1 MSNPSNLYAEKI
13 YSEHPLVLW
22 ALDDTLDYKS
32 LISEA
37 QRNVAT
43 LWTPT
48 SATLA
53 ASSAD
58 INEPFLDSN
67 LSRIRVNVP
76 ASETLEASIISPNI
90 LNINTL
96 ADLGTF
102 TVGSYFYSNSLFL
115 QTVSIGYEYTDPA
128 TSTIVQNLKTFTSTL
143 YQKWGF
149 ISETFEIPNVS
160 AQLRLVIKI
169 KVFQGSATSADNEFY
184 INGITLGQWNEEF
197 NATSLGITTTT
208 TPASIT
214 SPYGSQEAVE
224 AQAYGVSEDSGYY
237 IVNDNE
243 LLCKN
248 TGIPLVYGASGI
260 TKIIP
265 NTSNAASLICPGK
278 GFLNKKGQYN
288 EYTAEFWLRLNY
300 KNIQPFKIFGPVAS
314 DDGLYVEGGFL
325 TLVIG
330 NKFAS
335 HPVSE
340 WFRPMLIHI
349 RLIKDKATLLLNG
362 EEVFSL
368 FFNTEDLVLPSE
380 LDESGDDQDWVG
392 FYANSDTDIFEI
404 DCFAIYSYPVSVL
417 LAKRRWVYGQGVS
430 SLETIN
436 SVYSGA
442 TAFIDYSFADYTANY
457 NYPDF
462 AKWEQGTF
470 DNLLTTKTHLRTPEY
485 SLPEIFLGTKTLQ
498 ELYDDNKDVQD
509 NESGPVIADKFL
521 SFRPN
526 NTWNSIK
533 SYINFSNFNLLSREV
548 ESCYGVFSS
557 HNLASD
563 ELLFKIYSP
572 LNNNYFTILKDG
584 NLIKY
589 SLTYNGT
596 TQLLFTSS
604 AITANSL
611 FAVGFNIKTLS
622 EKFGSNISSFFGN
635 QNSLKMYVCGDNSGD
650 YPFTGRLYS
659 VGLSTTLNSTK
670 ITTYIDVNGF
680 IELDKGQ
687 ELIDHTASYTLL
699 PFEAY
704 NQYFLD
710 VGVAGYWQDYLPLS
724 YFGQFVKNRD
734 GDDFYDLDFLQFNI
748 GYPTTLSLTEESGGN
763 FYYDTSDSEVKSY
776 LTFQY
781 LADGANIPTSF
792 DNQEV
797 PNEYN
802 IVDLDNHPDWEN
814 TRFEILNNTL
824 IYPTKSTDFN
834 NLAIVY
840 SVDFN
845 SRRTLT
851 KPTMINRLQL
861 ASQAFNDN
869 SSNPVGTKFGLDIFP
884 YKRNG
889 IYYDYKTKNPFS
901 IYKEST
907 PYLYLTKN
915 SGIEVRGE
923 FNILENRGLSLPINK
938 ELATSYK
945 ISAVQLWLKYSE
957 ELFPSVATELF
968 EIDHKDGKIKFYIKA
983 NTINGDRARI
993 FAKNQNGLDYN
1004 GLAFYL
1010 NGKLIREPVLSLKE
1024 WASIS
1029 ISFLTPLVFNSYL
1042 GSLNVTGPAVFNN
1055 LSYYKADSVTEV
1067 ESISERN
1074 WSKVLLGEEGILNW
1088 QFWVNNDFTW
1098 NGMLILSSSEFYG
1111 INPSDIYK
1119 TYLGTNK
1126 IIFDDDEGLIFKKTR
1141 TSIHK
1146 DVFFVNVVTTP
1157 L

>member
-1 MSNPSNLYAEKI
+1 MANPSNLYAEKI

-22 ALDDTLDYKS
+22 ALDDNLDYKS

-37 QRNVAT
+37 QRNIAT

-48 SATLA
+48 SATLT
-53 ASSAD
+53 ASAAD
-58 INEPFLDSN
+58 IDEPFLDSS

-76 ASETLEASIISPNI
+76 VSETLEASIVSPNI
-90 LNINTL
+90 LNFNTL

-102 TVGSYFYSNSLFL
+102 TVGSYFYSSSLFL

-128 TSTIVQNLKTFTSTL
+128 TSTIVQNLKTFTSSL

-169 KVFQGSATSADNEFY
+169 KVFEGSVIPADNEFY
-184 INGITLGQWNEEF
+184 INGITLGQQNEEF
-197 NATSLGITTTT
+197 NATSLGIITTT

-237 IVNDNE
+237 LVSDNE

-248 TGIPLVYGASGI
+248 TGIPLVYGASGV

-265 NTSNAASLICPGK
+265 NTSESASLILPGK

-330 NKFAS
+330 NEFAS
-335 HPVSE
+335 HSVSE

-368 FFNTEDLVLPSE
+368 FFNTEDLALPSE

-392 FYANSDTDIFEI
+392 FYANSDTDVFEI

-436 SVYSGA
+436 SVYGGA

-498 ELYDDNKDVQD
+498 ELYDENKDVQD
-509 NESGPVIADKFL
+509 NESGPVITDKFL

-533 SYINFSNFNLLSREV
+533 SYINFSNFNLLSSEV
-548 ESCYGVFSS
+548 EGCYGVFSS

-563 ELLFKIYSP
+563 EILFKIYNP

-622 EKFGSNISSFFGN
+622 ERFGNNISSFFGN
-635 QNSLKMYVCGDNSGD
+635 QSSLKMYVCGDDSGD
-650 YPFTGRLYS
+650 YTFTGRLYS
-659 VGLSTTLNSTK
+659 IGLSTTLNSTK
-670 ITTYIDVNGF
+670 ITTYVDVDGF

-699 PFEAY
+699 PFEVY
-704 NQYFLD
+704 NKYFLD
-710 VGVAGYWQDYLPLS
+710 VGVSGYWQDYLPLS
-724 YFGQFVKNRD
+724 YFGQFVENRD
-734 GDDFYDLDFLQFNI
+734 GDDFYDLDFLQFNV
-748 GYPTTLSLTEESGGN
+748 GYPTTLSLTEESGDS
-763 FYYDTSDSEVKSY
+763 FYYNTSGSEVKSY

-792 DNQEV
+792 ENQEA

-824 IYPTKSTDFN
+824 IYPTKLTNFN

-840 SVDFN
+840 SLDFN

-851 KPTMINRLQL
+851 KPTLINRLQL
-861 ASQAFNDN
+861 ASQALNAN
-869 SSNPVGTKFGLDIFP
+869 SFNPVGTKFGLDISP

-938 ELATSYK
+938 ELASTYK
-945 ISAVQLWLKYSE
+945 ISAVQLWLKYSK
-957 ELFPSVATELF
+957 ELFPAVATELF
-968 EIDHKDGKIKFYIKA
+968 EINHKGGKIKFYIKA
-983 NTINGDRARI
+983 NTVNGDRARI

-1010 NGKLIREPVLSLKE
+1010 NGKLVREPVLSLRE

-1029 ISFLTPLVFNSYL
+1029 ISFLTPLTFNSYL
-1042 GSLNVTGPAVFNN
+1042 GSLNITGPAVFNN
-1055 LSYYKADSVTEV
+1055 ISYYKADSVTEV

-1074 WSKVLLGEEGILNW
+1074 WSKVLLGEEGVLNW

-1119 TYLGTNK
+1119 TYLGINK
-1126 IIFDDDEGLIFKKTR
+1126 IIFDDDEGHIFKKTR
-1141 TSIHK
+1141 SSIHK
-1146 DVFFVNVVTTP
+1146 DVTFVNVVTTP
-1157 L
+1157 V